1 MTNNNLDEKR
11 GEGRLLSRLSSSVK
25 IVSTDSADR
34 NEGDL
39 VECITRDISFTG
51 VCLLIKENLPVNSK
65 VILKIKN
72 PISGS
77 EYNHMCETTWSREK
91 EGAYLVGLHIH
102 EHLCD
107 VSEWKNMVICLLSD

>member
-25 IVSTDSADR
+25 IVSSDSADS

-39 VECITRDISFTG
+39 VECITRDLSFTG
-51 VCLLIKENLPVNSK
+51 VCLLTKENLPVNSK
-65 VILKIKN
+65 VMLKIMN

-91 EGAYLVGLHIH
+91 EGGLPGRTTY
-102 EHLCD
+102 
-107 VSEWKNMVICLLSD
+107 S